1 MDATDNERCSFTKA
15 RGSPILLGVRTFLG
29 RDRVRAVEVRGVR
42 LGAGNERPSLD
53 RNLKGLKQIGVDI
66 PWEGVWTQV
75 PSEE

>member
-1 MDATDNERCSFTKA
+1 MFIHQGQGIPNSL
-15 RGSPILLGVRTFLG
+15 GSQDLLGKGPSEGSGGER
-29 RDRVRAVEVRGVR
+29 VR